1 MSFTIR
7 YAVIQFCFWFLY
19 GTAVNFASV
28 YLLACGLSNT
38 AFGAVSALASLL
50 AVLIQPLLA
59 ARIDRK
65 GRLTVRGLLR
75 GSSLLLIG
83 FGLLLIPSYGLRPM
97 RNAVLLGSAILLA
110 QLMLPFVNALATQA
124 INRGEKLNF
133 SASRGIGSIGY
144 AVMSFTVGRFTARY
158 GAGITPVVITVVS
171 FLLLLA
177 CTFFPKEGSV
187 TAGSES
193 VRMTEQRSFLN
204 FLRDYRSFMLTLVGC
219 VFLYVSHVLIN
230 SFLYQIVVYKGGTSA
245 HMGVVMG
252 LAGLLEV
259 SAMFGYSLL
268 LRWRKNGF
276 WFRLAGVFFTLKAL
290 STGLAGSMGTL
301 YAVQLL
307 QPLGWGLMAVSCVYF
322 ADSAVHDRDK
332 VKGQAFMAMALSV
345 GTIIGTL
352 IGGWLIDHFG
362 VPGMLSAAV
371 ASGALG
377 CLIVCFGSRT
387 LEKRQTRDAA

>member
-1 MSFTIR
+1 MSFTIH

-65 GRLTVRGLLR
+65 GRLTVRGLLW

-133 SASRGIGSIGY
+133 SAARGLGSIGY
-144 AVMSFTVGRFTARY
+144 AVMSFTVGRLTARY
-158 GAGITPVVITVVS
+158 GAGITPVVITAVS

-177 CTFFPKEGSV
+177 CALFPKEENAV
-187 TAGSES
+187 TGAEP
-193 VRMTEQRSFLN
+193 VRMTEQRSFRD
-204 FLRDYRSFMLTLVGC
+204 FLSDYRSFMLTLIGC

-230 SFLYQIVVYKGGTSA
+230 SFLYQIVVFKGGTSA

-259 SAMFGYSLL
+259 SAMFGYSFL

-276 WFRLAGVFFTLKAL
+276 WFRLAGLFFTLKAL
-290 STGLAGSMGTL
+290 ATWLAGSMGAL

-307 QPLGWGLMAVSCVYF
+307 QPFGWGLMAVSCVYY
-322 ADSAVHDRDK
+322 ADSAVLDRDK
-332 VKGQAFMAMALSV
+332 VKGQAFMAMTLSV

-362 VPGMLSAAV
+362 VPGMLTAAI
-371 ASGALG
+371 AAGA
-377 CLIVCFGSRT
+377 FGSVVVYIGTRPGVG
-387 LEKRQTRDAA
+387 RQQSVA